1 MDQKK
6 PDRLERIAHVE
17 EIDPDIFV
25 ARLNRIVNEIDISM
39 GDISVD
45 SGCARDIVASYL
57 RGERLPNARTLMNLC
72 NYLNVS
78 ADWLLGLSN
87 ERRAVW

>member
-1 MDQKK
+1 MSQKK
-6 PDRLERIAHVE
+6 PNRLERIAHVVE
-17 EIDPDIFV
+17 VDPDIFV
-25 ARLNRIVNEIDISM
+25 ARLNKMVDELDMSM
-39 GDISVD
+39 GEISAD
-45 SGCARDIVASYL
+45 SGCARDIVASYI

-87 ERRAVW
+87 EKRTVW